1 MNQIRPEELQN
12 RRQKGKP
19 VDLVDVRTPGEF
31 AAVHAEGARLVPL
44 HLVSSKTVLADHPA
58 GSGTIYVICRSG
70 RRSSV
75 ACEKLRAAGLK
86 DVVNVAG
93 GTLAWEQAGLPV
105 VRGVRGPSLVQ
116 VLWNG
121 LLQRLGRKPA

>member
-1 MNQIRPEELQN
+1 MNQIRPEELHGK
-12 RRQKGKP
+12 RQKGKP
-19 VDLVDVRTPGEF
+19 IDLVDVRTPGEF

-93 GTLAWEQAGLPV
+93 GTLAWQQAGLPV
-105 VRGVRGPSLVQ
+105 VRAAPRPSLAKL
-116 VLWNG
+116 LWDG
-121 LLQRLGRKPA
+121 LRQRFGRGRG